1 MAYESVQQSDGT
13 IVYAIKPSVW
23 QIEVQTDGKRHN
35 LQLMLGPTNAS
46 TDQQSWGKYTPKT
59 RVLTVFLH
67 ITAYTIDNGDTHT
80 LQLKLTY
87 TGTPITDC

>member
-1 MAYESVQQSDGT
+1 MKTTEFCQSPLYEKGLPHSR
-13 IVYAIKPSVW
+13 
-23 QIEVQTDGKRHN
+23 TDGKRHN

-67 ITAYTIDNGDTHT
+67 ITAYTIDNGDTHP